1 MRGSGEPARAV
12 RVNLVETGVLFSGDV
27 EVEGRY
33 RSSGPWEACLKRD
46 LADTER
52 LRLGDLV
59 QRKRVPTY
67 SHPGP
72 RLPIFAPY
80 GLD

>member
-1 MRGSGEPARAV
+1 
-12 RVNLVETGVLFSGDV
+12 VLFSGDV

-33 RSSGPWEACLKRD
+33 RSTGPWESCLKSD

-59 QRKRVPTY
+59 QRRRVPTY